1 MSSPTEFLSS
11 VELPSSSVL
20 LPTTP
25 LSSKLP
31 SANFCTPPPQMK
43 GRHST
48 VSNDLPRDNGRAH
61 QKRDLTFSLPSDEPS
76 RPSKKA
82 KKILT
87 SISAK
92 RDNEVED
99 LHTLRMLQLA
109 RASREAFAAQVRL
122 RLTRIHE
129 LDVMRTIAYDEYEEA
144 LELLRQADRQIG
156 EVRQT
161 ISKRGTTIATV
172 SSLRLSP
179 VPTTSSVSSLDGISN
194 DRSPSASPSRLNGL
208 LRLVLILIIFTAMS
222 SRSDSQPRGRRGSRN
237 NPSQTRGQRRPIT
250 ATNEFSTSSVPS
262 FEPIPYISPPS
273 SDIPGAFPHSASGA
287 SSQLERNV
295 YNTYVASNPSES
307 SSVTVNERL
316 RAASGDDI
324 RKDVDVLQQHQGS
337 RGSRAPSQE
346 RLRAFGDAL
355 YAQAYA
361 SRQSSRTTS
370 LANSSL
376 ISPRSDHSGFQVLGQ
391 KNSDLWRSYLARD
404 QEVLGRARHL
414 MIYEMVTN
422 IGWPVISS
430 GETARKL
437 WKNTIREVLSQASA
451 MIPGELLS
459 PTKGTERLLMRTL
472 TLFRADLASK
482 AAPYARQFFP
492 NHNPTSNSDKDNDYL
507 KQKDKECACITNAS
521 AISNFFMH
529 EHDEEGKIIRWFGN
543 QRLEDFHICFWYTCD
558 LSPMKV
564 EAAKNVHSTPLQ
576 MYAMSA
582 VALFYAIKRESK
594 CVNETLP
601 RIPFTGTE
609 FSPTFEAYYDSLLNA
624 MQHAVLGAR
633 LKDRFDWLHRQG
645 LRKMQLAQTPL
656 PSPEK
661 QHNQILIPSADD
673 IAVYESHP
681 TVSQPLDMPTG
692 HGNTVGGMTSMLNVG
707 ATRRA
712 SIPNYEIFLNDSHP
726 HRPIDSV
733 TSTAGASGGGI
744 SNEQHASS
752 STGWSMDFQG
762 FGPTYYDYDL

>member
-1 MSSPTEFLSS
+1 
-11 VELPSSSVL
+11 
-20 LPTTP
+20 
-25 LSSKLP
+25 
-31 SANFCTPPPQMK
+31 MK

-92 RDNEVED
+92 RDNKVED

-109 RASREAFAAQVRL
+109 RASRKAFAAQVRL

-194 DRSPSASPSRLNGL
+194 DRSPSASPSRLNGHQWNAFEAQPL
-208 LRLVLILIIFTAMS
+208 LLIPATNTPMNCIKLTRYRPACQMAAFGVS
-222 SRSDSQPRGRRGSRN
+222 SNNRWQRSDSQPRGRRGSRN

-316 RAASGDDI
+316 RAASGMI
-324 RKDVDVLQQHQGS
+324 STRGKDVDVLQQHQGS

-391 KNSDLWRSYLARD
+391 KNSDLWRSYSARD

-422 IGWPVISS
+422 IGWPVMSS

-451 MIPGELLS
+451 MIPGAPTVELLS

-507 KQKDKECACITNAS
+507 KEKDKECARITNAS

-529 EHDEEGKIIRWFGN
+529 EHDEE
-543 QRLEDFHICFWYTCD
+543 
-558 LSPMKV
+558 
-564 EAAKNVHSTPLQ
+564 
-576 MYAMSA
+576 
-582 VALFYAIKRESK
+582 LFYAIKRESK

-661 QHNQILIPSADD
+661 QRNQILIPSADD
-673 IAVYESHP
+673 IAAYESRP
-681 TVSQPLDMPTG
+681 AVSQPLDMPTG

-707 ATRRA
+707 ATRGA
-712 SIPNYEIFLNDSHP
+712 SIPNYKIFLNDSHP

>member
-1 MSSPTEFLSS
+1 
-11 VELPSSSVL
+11 
-20 LPTTP
+20 
-25 LSSKLP
+25 
-31 SANFCTPPPQMK
+31 MK

-194 DRSPSASPSRLNGL
+194 DRSPSASPSRLNGHQWNAFEAQPL
-208 LRLVLILIIFTAMS
+208 SLIPATNTPMNCIKLTRYRPACQMAAFGVS
-222 SRSDSQPRGRRGSRN
+222 SNNRWQRSDSQPRGRRSSRN

-295 YNTYVASNPSES
+295 YNTYVASNLSES

-316 RAASGDDI
+316 RAASGMI
-324 RKDVDVLQQHQGS
+324 STRGKDVDVLQQHQGS

-391 KNSDLWRSYLARD
+391 KNSDLWRSYSARD

-422 IGWPVISS
+422 IGWPVMSS

-451 MIPGELLS
+451 MIPGAPTVELLS

-507 KQKDKECACITNAS
+507 KEKDKECARITNAS

-564 EAAKNVHSTPLQ
+564 EAAKNVHSTPLR

-601 RIPFTGTE
+601 HIPFTGTE

-661 QHNQILIPSADD
+661 QRNQILIPSADD
-673 IAVYESHP
+673 IAAYESRP
-681 TVSQPLDMPTG
+681 AVSQPLDMPTG

-707 ATRRA
+707 ATRGA

-733 TSTAGASGGGI
+733 TSTAGVSGGGI

>member
-43 GRHST
+43 GQHST
-48 VSNDLPRDNGRAH
+48 VSNDLLRDNGHAH

-76 RPSKKA
+76 CPSKKA

-109 RASREAFAAQVRL
+109 HASREAFAAQVRL
-122 RLTRIHE
+122 CLTRIHE

-222 SRSDSQPRGRRGSRN
+222 SRSDSQPRGWCGSRN
-237 NPSQTRGQRRPIT
+237 NPSQTRGQRHPIT

-262 FEPIPYISPPS
+262 FEPIPYISLPS
-273 SDIPGAFPHSASGA
+273 SDIPGAFLHSASGA

-316 RAASGDDI
+316 RAASGMI
-324 RKDVDVLQQHQGS
+324 STKGKDVDVLQQHQGS

-361 SRQSSRTTS
+361 SHQSSCTTL

-376 ISPRSDHSGFQVLGQ
+376 ISPRSDHSGFQVL
-391 KNSDLWRSYLARD
+391 APT
-404 QEVLGRARHL
+404 V
-414 MIYEMVTN
+414 
-422 IGWPVISS
+422 
-430 GETARKL
+430 
-437 WKNTIREVLSQASA
+437 
-451 MIPGELLS
+451 ELLS

-482 AAPYARQFFP
+482 AALYMRQFFP

-521 AISNFFMH
+521 AILNFFMH
-529 EHDEEGKIIRWFGN
+529 EHDEEGKIIHWFGN
-543 QRLEDFHICFWYTCD
+543 QRLKDFHICFWYTCD

-564 EAAKNVHSTPLQ
+564 EAAKNVHSTPLR

-582 VALFYAIKRESK
+582 VALFYAIKCESK

-601 RIPFTGTE
+601 HIPFMGTE

-624 MQHAVLGAR
+624 MQHAVLSAR

-645 LRKMQLAQTPL
+645 LWLAQTPL

-661 QHNQILIPSADD
+661 QHNQILIPSTDD
-673 IAVYESHP
+673 IAAYESCP

-692 HGNTVGGMTSMLNVG
+692 HSNTVGGMTSMLNVG
-707 ATRRA
+707 ATCGA

-733 TSTAGASGGGI
+733 TSTAGASGSGI

-752 STGWSMDFQG
+752 SMGWSMDFQG
-762 FGPTYYDYDL
+762 FRPTYYDYDL